1 MTTISFQGEL
11 GAFSEE
17 AARRF
22 FAEPVDPIPH
32 RSFAEVGEAVIEGK
46 VDYGLLP
53 IENSLAGSVVGSY
66 DVLVAPE
73 LVVVGEV
80 VTPIHHCLLAP
91 PGVDL
96 EGISQVLSH
105 PVALAQ
111 CQRFFQ
117 AHPALEAVAFYDTAG
132 AAKEI
137 SERPAGRH
145 AAIAGRPAAE
155 RYGLDILAADIEDR
169 HDNQTRFLVV
179 ARAGATP
186 QPLRAAPP
194 ARGDKRKTALLVE
207 TRNVPGALVRFLV
220 PFAERGFNL
229 TKIESR
235 PGGVPWSY
243 RFFIEVEA
251 DGGDAEVALAIE
263 EAREHA
269 SLFRVLGSFP
279 KWLAEPGLQE

>member
-11 GAFSEE
+11 GAFSED

-22 FAEPVDPIPH
+22 FADQVEPIPH
-32 RSFAEVGEAVIEGK
+32 RTFAEVGEAVIEER

-66 DVLVAPE
+66 DVLAAPE

-80 VTPIHHCLLAP
+80 VTPIHHCLL
-91 PGVDL
+91 GVAGVTLDQL
-96 EGISQVLSH
+96 THVFSH

-117 AHPALEAVAFYDTAG
+117 TNSHLEAVAFYDTAG

-137 SERPAGRH
+137 AGRANPAH
-145 AAIAGRPAAE
+145 AAIAGRPAAD
-155 RYGLDILAADIEDR
+155 RYDLEILAADIEDR

-179 ARAGATP
+179 SRAENAERVVP
-186 QPLRAAPP
+186 SADAM
-194 ARGDKRKTALLVE
+194 RGDTRKTALLIE
-207 TRNVPGALVRFLV
+207 TKNVPGALVRVLL
-220 PFAERGFNL
+220 PFADRGYNL
-229 TKIESR
+229 TKLESR
-235 PGGVPWSY
+235 PGIVPWSY

-251 DGGDAEVALAIE
+251 DTSDAELGAAIG
-263 EAREHA
+263 EAREFT

-279 KWLAEPGLQE
+279 RWMGE

>member
-22 FAEPVDPIPH
+22 FAEPVEPIPH
-32 RSFAEVGEAVIEGK
+32 RSFIEVGEAVIEGK

-66 DVLVAPE
+66 DVLVASE

-91 PGVDL
+91 PGV
-96 EGISQVLSH
+96 EMEAISQVLSH

-117 AHPALEAVAFYDTAG
+117 GHPALEAVAFYDTAG

-137 SERPAGRH
+137 SQREPGRR

-179 ARAGATP
+179 ARAASTA

-220 PFAERGFNL
+220 PFADRGFNL

-251 DGGDAEVALAIE
+251 DSGDAEVARAIE
-263 EAREHA
+263 EAREHT

-279 KWLAEPGLQE
+279 RWLAEPGLQE